1 MKAKDLKVAL
11 HETIENINDTELL
24 KTLTEITSHHY
35 SVVEEPELE
44 NYQLDRL
51 KESQKQIKEG
61 KYYSN
66 EQANDLIQKWL
77 SK

>member
-61 KYYSN
+61 NFYSN
-66 EQANDLIQKWL
+66 EQANELIQKWL